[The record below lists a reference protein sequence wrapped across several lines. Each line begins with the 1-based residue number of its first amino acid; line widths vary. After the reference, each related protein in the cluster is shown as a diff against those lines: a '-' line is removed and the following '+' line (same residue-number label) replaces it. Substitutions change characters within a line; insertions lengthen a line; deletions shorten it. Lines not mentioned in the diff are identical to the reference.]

1 MKEKNIKKKA
11 DKKNQ
16 SPLKS
21 ELKADPNKKFEL
33 SDVIEKVYPKKTL
46 NAYMFFSLE
55 KRNEIILKSPDK
67 KITEISAIIG

>member
-1 MKEKNIKKKA
+1 
-11 DKKNQ
+11 
-16 SPLKS
+16 
-21 ELKADPNKKFEL
+21 
-33 SDVIEKVYPKKTL
+33 VIEKVYPKKTL